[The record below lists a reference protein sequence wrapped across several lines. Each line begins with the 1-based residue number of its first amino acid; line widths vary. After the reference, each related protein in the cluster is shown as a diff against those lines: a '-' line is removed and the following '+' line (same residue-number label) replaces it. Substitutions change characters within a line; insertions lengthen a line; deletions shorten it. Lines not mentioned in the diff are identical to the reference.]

1 MDKKLDGK
9 FLRFQKDVN
18 RTWTE
23 RNNLEEE
30 ATEACMGLS
39 NEASEVASEIEK
51 WVFRGK
57 KLDIEI
63 VKEELGDTFY
73 YFVKLL
79 DLFRLSLTD
88 VMKANVDKRKKKKK
102 NDYRYKSY
110 LEE

>member
-9 FLRFQKDVN
+9 FLNFQKDVN

-23 RNNLEEE
+23 RNNLAEE
-30 ATEACMGLS
+30 ATEACLGFS

-79 DLFRLSLTD
+79 DLFKISLTD
-88 VMKANVDKRKKKKK
+88 IMKSNVNKRKKKNKH
-102 NDYRYKSY
+102 DYRYKNY
-110 LEE
+110 LED